1 VPRDAF
7 AADAT
12 PRQQVEGRLMCY
24 CGCADLTVRNCT
36 CGTAESIRREI
47 DARLASGATP
57 DQVVA
62 GYVERYGEKILSA
75 PTKEGFNLLA
85 WTMPFAVLLAAAL
98 CLVVLVR
105 RWGRALPATA
115 RSGPD
120 AAAAPP
126 IGDRLLE
133 RVRRE
138 IERDR

>member
-1 VPRDAF
+1 MPRDAF

-12 PRQQVEGRLMCY
+12 PRQQIEGRLMCY
-24 CGCADLTVRNCT
+24 CGCADLTVRTCT

-98 CLVVLVR
+98 CIVVLVR
-105 RWGRALPATA
+105 RWGRAVPAAA
-115 RSGPD
+115 RTGPD

-126 IGDRLLE
+126 VSDRLME